1 MRRDRATANNDGK
14 RIPECKSRLKMG
26 EAYATNVSLV
36 PNNFPNYTFADKPTR
51 RKLLSSMIKFY
62 GKLNLKLFAAIRK
75 IAT

>member
-1 MRRDRATANNDGK
+1 
-14 RIPECKSRLKMG
+14 MG

-75 IAT
+75 VAT